1 LFTFAGLGMMF
12 IVLPIYARYFDII
25 NLSNKTEEHMPVIF
39 PSIEWLEGLSKK
51 LNSDAKYAH
60 IARNWEGDMAVVI
73 EPSGPLA
80 ERQLYYLDLWHG
92 KCRRTEV
99 LKDLSTVQPKYI
111 LTATYDNIS
120 RIMKGELDPMQAMMT
135 RKLQVQGSMTY
146 MMRNVPT
153 VLDFVRCAREVT
165 TEILS

>member
-1 LFTFAGLGMMF
+1 MAAKFPSPEWLF
-12 IVLPIYARYFDII
+12 
-25 NLSNKTEEHMPVIF
+25 NLSE
-39 PSIEWLEGLSKK
+39 K
-51 LNSDAKYAH
+51 LNSDEHYAH
-60 IARNWEGDMAVVI
+60 IARNWEGDMCVVI
-73 EPSGPLA
+73 EPSGPLT
-80 ERQLYYLDLWHG
+80 EKQFYYLDLWHG
-92 KCRRTEV
+92 KCRKTEI
-99 LKDLSTVQPKYI
+99 LKDLLSVNPKFV

-135 RKLQVQGSMTY
+135 RKLQVHGSMTY